1 LNLQDKQRGN
11 VIRKIKYSPN
21 EKKIVKIKPTSTKT
35 KIRRN
40 LKVKNVRLTKPT
52 QIAGSKRS
60 QDNKGDK

>member
-1 LNLQDKQRGN
+1 M
-11 VIRKIKYSPN
+11 
-21 EKKIVKIKPTSTKT
+21 KKKEVKTKPTSTKT

-40 LKVKNVRLTKPT
+40 LKIKNVRHTKPT